1 MLVIKRKYLLLIG
14 IAILFTSLIL
24 STIPRYL
31 EIRKISENIENELPK
46 LEKSYN
52 RYIEQLKAIEEIK
65 KILKNPPE
73 IEPGM
78 FNGVRISRRGEE
90 ITLRGVVN
98 GEEFV
103 KMLNYFIRNPNSYIE
118 YINLRNH
125 AENPMSIS
133 TPVESQADVHI
144 KVRILELKK

>member
-14 IAILFTSLIL
+14 ITILFASLIL

-31 EIRKISENIENELPK
+31 EMKRISESIERELPK
-46 LEKSYN
+46 LEQSYK

-65 KILKNPPE
+65 KVLKNPPE
-73 IEPGM
+73 IEPDM
-78 FNGVRISRRGEE
+78 FKGVRISKRGEE
-90 ITLRGVVN
+90 ITLSGVVS

-103 KMLNYFIRNPNSYIE
+103 KILNYFIRNPNSYVE
-118 YINLRNH
+118 YIRLKNH

-133 TPVESQADVHI
+133 TPVESLADVYMKI
-144 KVRILELKK
+144 RILELKK